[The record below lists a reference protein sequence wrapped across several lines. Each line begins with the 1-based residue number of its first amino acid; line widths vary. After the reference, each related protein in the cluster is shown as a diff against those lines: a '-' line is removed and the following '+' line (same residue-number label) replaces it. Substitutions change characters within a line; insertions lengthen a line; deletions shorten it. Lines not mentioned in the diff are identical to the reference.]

1 MSKEKMVRLISELGK
16 KHNHRAGGEK
26 QRNVDR

>member
-16 KHNHRAGGEK
+16 NPNHRAGGGK